1 VNRQIA
7 RVLAK
12 LWDLV
17 TVKKADGDFEREI
30 EAHLGFL
37 EQDYLQQG
45 LTPAEARRKACLALG
60 GIEPTRQAQRDERSF
75 LWLSE
80 AGQDLRHAFRSMGR
94 APGFTLCAIVT
105 LALGIGSNTAVFSVV
120 DAVLVRPLSYPDPS
134 HIVQFF
140 LRSSE
145 GSAPGASIPD
155 LRFWLERVDSVQDI
169 AAYDFDQ
176 SEMGFTS
183 GAPEQVHGIH
193 VTSNYFRLLGAP
205 ALLGRTFGQ
214 ADDLAHGPKVVVL
227 SYRLWRRRFAGD
239 EHIIGKTISLDKE
252 SYTVIGVTGEGF
264 NSEPEAQLWIP
275 FQFDLNDTD
284 QLHSFAVAGR
294 LKAGVT
300 LDQANAQ
307 LDAASQSARRLSEL
321 PDPDYRFQLRRLHD
335 AMVGDIRSSL
345 LTLQGAVGFVLLIAY
360 ANLANLLMVRA
371 IIRKREFAIRA
382 AIGAGAGRMVRQLI
396 VESLLLSFSGCF
408 LGGGGGLVGIR
419 LLLKTIPGS
428 LARITGTDATIGL
441 DWRVMA
447 FAVGLSI
454 ATGLVFGILPAL
466 RVLRE
471 KLVDSLHETGSRH
484 GPGARSKRLHSLTI
498 ISEVALSLVL
508 LIGASLLGRTFILL
522 NRVDP
527 GFDRHNLLMMTMSVR
542 GGKPGTVESLA
553 AMVREGCRELA
564 AIPGVKAAAAT
575 FSPPFA
581 SRMGLPFTSLSG
593 APAISGD
600 GEWIAASPG
609 YFQVLKVPILRGRG
623 FDVHDH
629 SDASPVVMI
638 NETMAKR
645 YWPQQDALGQQIV
658 IGKGL
663 GPKFEDKPRTI
674 IGVFRDTR
682 DDDLTS
688 VPAPTM
694 VIPDA
699 QAPAGIIALLSQ
711 FGPLWWMVR
720 TNMEPHRSIPA
731 ISEKLRSASGGR
743 PVGSVQ
749 TMDDLLARSIAKQN
763 FNMLLLSIFA
773 ATALLLA
780 AVGVY
785 GVMAYSVAQRTHEV
799 GVRMALGAGRMS
811 VRNMILR
818 EGLTKGTLGVL
829 CGVCAAF
836 FLARLL
842 AALLFGVSSHD
853 AAVFVAAPLILELM
867 IAIATFI
874 PAERAASLD
883 PASALRFE

>member
-1 VNRQIA
+1 MRTVSFKDIRI
-7 RVLAK
+7 VLSLK
-12 LWDLV
+12 CRWGQRRPMDL
-17 TVKKADGDFEREI
+17 
-30 EAHLGFL
+30 
-37 EQDYLQQG
+37 
-45 LTPAEARRKACLALG
+45 LATIRG
-60 GIEPTRQAQRDERSF
+60 VRSF
-75 LWLSE
+75 LWLSQ
-80 AGQDLRHAFRSMGR
+80 AGQDLRHALRSMGR
-94 APGFTLCAIVT
+94 APGFTLCAVLA
-105 LALGIGSNTAVFSVV
+105 LALGIGSNTAVFSVI
-120 DAVLVRPLSYPDPS
+120 DAVLLRPLSYPDPS
-134 HIVQFF
+134 QIVQFF
-140 LRSSE
+140 LSSSG
-145 GSAPGASIPD
+145 GSTAGASIPD

-176 SEMGFTS
+176 SQMGFTS

-193 VTSNYFRLLGAP
+193 VTSNYFRLFGAP
-205 ALLGRTFGQ
+205 ALIGRTFDQ
-214 ADDLAHGPKVVVL
+214 ADNLANGPRVVVL
-227 SYRLWRRRFAGD
+227 SYRLWRHRFAGD
-239 EHIIGKTISLDKE
+239 EHIIGKTISLDKD
-252 SYTVIGVTGEGF
+252 SYTVIGVTGKGF
-264 NSEPEAQLWIP
+264 NSEAEAQLWIP
-275 FQFDLNDTD
+275 FQFDLNSTD
-284 QLHSFAVAGR
+284 QFHSFTVAGR
-294 LKAGVT
+294 IRAGVT
-300 LDQANAQ
+300 LDQANVQ

-321 PDPDYRFQLRRLHD
+321 PDPDFRFQLRRLHD

-345 LTLQGAVGFVLLIAY
+345 LTLQGAVGLVLLIAY
-360 ANLANLLMVRA
+360 ANLANLLLARA
-371 IIRKREFAIRA
+371 IVRKREFAIRA
-382 AIGAGAGRMVRQLI
+382 AIGAGAGRIVRQLI
-396 VESLLLSFSGCF
+396 VESVLLSFFGCF
-408 LGGGGGLVGIR
+408 LGAIAGLVGVH
-419 LLLKTIPGS
+419 LLLKTIPGGIP
-428 LARITGTDATIGL
+428 RIIGTDATIGL

-471 KLVDSLHETGSRH
+471 RLVDSLHETGSRH
-484 GPGARSKRLHSLTI
+484 GPGARSKRLHSLTVV
-498 ISEVALSLVL
+498 SEVALSLVL

-527 GFDRHNLLMMTMSVR
+527 GFDKRNLLLMTMSMR
-542 GGKPGTVESLA
+542 GGNAGTGGGLA
-553 AMVREGCRELA
+553 AIVGDGCQELT
-564 AIPGVKAAAAT
+564 AIPGVKAAAAS

-593 APAISGD
+593 TPAISGD
-600 GEWIAASPG
+600 SEWVAASVG
-609 YFQVLKVPILRGRG
+609 YFQVLKIPILRGRS
-623 FDVHDH
+623 FHVQDH
-629 SDASPVVMI
+629 TDTSPVVMI

-674 IGVFRDTR
+674 IGVFADTR
-682 DDDLTS
+682 DDDLTN
-688 VPAPTM
+688 VPEPTM

-699 QAPAGIIALLSQ
+699 QAPDGIIDLMSQ
-711 FGPLWWMVR
+711 FGPIWWMVR
-720 TNMEPHRSIPA
+720 TNMEPHQFIPA

-743 PVGSVQ
+743 PVGNVQ
-749 TMDDLLARSIAKQN
+749 TMDDLLAGSIAKQN

-773 ATALLLA
+773 VTALMLA

-818 EGLTKGTLGVL
+818 EGLTNGTLGVI

-853 AAVFVAAPLILELM
+853 AAVFVAAPLSLELM

-874 PAERAASLD
+874 PAQRAASLD
-883 PASALRFE
+883 PATALRFE